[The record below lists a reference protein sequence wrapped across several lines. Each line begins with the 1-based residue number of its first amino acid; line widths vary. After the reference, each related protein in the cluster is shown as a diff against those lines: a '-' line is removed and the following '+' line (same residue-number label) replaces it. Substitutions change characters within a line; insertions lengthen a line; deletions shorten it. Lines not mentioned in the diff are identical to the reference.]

1 MAESPIVVAFGAA
14 THAGLRR
21 SVNEDSHLA
30 VPPLFLVADGMGGHD
45 AGAAA
50 SSVVVEVFGELAG
63 VPSLGIQEVRD
74 ALDRARLRV
83 HALMSN
89 VDRSPRSAGTTLS
102 GVVIADV
109 GGAGYWLTVN
119 VGDSRTYRYSGGVLE
134 QISVD
139 HSVVQELIDAG
150 ELDIAAASQDR
161 RRNEITRAIGAGSDG
176 EPDFWLVPAEPGDR
190 MLVCSD
196 GLSGELDSD
205 RLRRVLAET
214 GDPQEAA
221 TRLVHEAMLQ
231 GGRDNITVVVVDAV
245 EVSGESDLPA
255 DTAPAAARDEVDED
269 THPTRSRAQVAK
281 EPVPA
286 LAVSSDLAASSDRVH
301 SSERAGDG

>member
-1 MAESPIVVAFGAA
+1 MAESPITVLVGAA

-21 SVNEDSHLA
+21 AVNEDSHLA
-30 VPPLFLVADGMGGHD
+30 EAPLFLVADGMGGHD

-50 SSVVVEVFGELAG
+50 SALVVEEFGRLVG
-63 VPSLGIQEVRD
+63 TPSLGIQDVRD
-74 ALDRARLRV
+74 ALARARRRV
-83 HALMSN
+83 HALEAGQ
-89 VDRSPRSAGTTLS
+89 RAAGTTLS

-150 ELDIAAASQDR
+150 ELAAADAVHDR

-176 EPDFWLVPAEPGDR
+176 EADFWLVPAEPGDR

-196 GLSGELDSD
+196 GLSGELDGE

-214 GDPQEAA
+214 ADPQEAA
-221 TRLVHEAMLQ
+221 TRLVHEAMVR
-231 GGRDNITVVVVDAV
+231 GGRDNITVVIVEAV
-245 EVSGESDLPA
+245 TVRGHDDVPV
-255 DTAPAAARDEVDED
+255 DTAQAAGRDGEIDSD
-269 THPTRSRAQVAK
+269 TRPTRARSQG
-281 EPVPA
+281 
-286 LAVSSDLAASSDRVH
+286 
-301 SSERAGDG
+301 SERTDHG

>member
-1 MAESPIVVAFGAA
+1 MAETPITVLVGAA

-21 SVNEDSHLA
+21 AVNEDSRLA
-30 VPPLFLVADGMGGHD
+30 EAPLFLVADGLGGHD

-50 SSVVVEVFGELAG
+50 SALVVEEFVRLAG
-63 VPSLGIQEVRD
+63 AASLGIQDMRN
-74 ALDRARLRV
+74 ALRRARSRV
-83 HALMSN
+83 HALEAGQ
-89 VDRSPRSAGTTLS
+89 RAAGTTLS

-150 ELDIAAASQDR
+150 ELAAADAVHDR

-196 GLSGELDSD
+196 GLSGELDAE

-214 GDPQEAA
+214 ADPQEAA
-221 TRLVHEAMLQ
+221 TRLVHEAMVR
-231 GGRDNITVVVVDAV
+231 GGRDNITAVIVDAV
-245 EVSGESDLPA
+245 TVRGHDDVPV
-255 DTAPAAARDEVDED
+255 DT
-269 THPTRSRAQVAK
+269 AQVAGRD
-281 EPVPA
+281 EID
-286 LAVSSDLAASSDRVH
+286 SDTRPT
-301 SSERAGDG
+301 RARSQGSGRTDHG

>member
-1 MAESPIVVAFGAA
+1 MAETPITVLVGAA

-21 SVNEDSHLA
+21 ADNEDSRLA
-30 VPPLFLVADGMGGHD
+30 EAPLFLVADGLGGHD

-50 SSVVVEVFGELAG
+50 SALVVEEFVRLAG
-63 VPSLGIQEVRD
+63 AASLGIQDMRN
-74 ALDRARLRV
+74 ALRRARSRV
-83 HALMSN
+83 HALEAGQ
-89 VDRSPRSAGTTLS
+89 RAAGTTLS

-150 ELDIAAASQDR
+150 ELAAADAVHDR

-196 GLSGELDSD
+196 GLSGELDAE

-214 GDPQEAA
+214 ADPQEAA
-221 TRLVHEAMLQ
+221 TRLVHEAMVR
-231 GGRDNITVVVVDAV
+231 GGRDNITAVIVDAV
-245 EVSGESDLPA
+245 TVRGHDDVPV
-255 DTAPAAARDEVDED
+255 DT
-269 THPTRSRAQVAK
+269 AQVAGRD
-281 EPVPA
+281 EID
-286 LAVSSDLAASSDRVH
+286 SDTRPT
-301 SSERAGDG
+301 RARSQGSGRTDHG